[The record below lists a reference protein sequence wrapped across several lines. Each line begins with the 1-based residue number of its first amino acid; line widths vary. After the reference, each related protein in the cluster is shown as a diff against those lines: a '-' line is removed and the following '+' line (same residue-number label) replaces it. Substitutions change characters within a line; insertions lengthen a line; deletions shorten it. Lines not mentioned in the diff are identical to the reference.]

1 MGSFSNYWENEV
13 LDHLFGKGAYAPPTI
28 YVALSA
34 ADPDEDESGVDEPDG
49 GGYARVATAAGDWSN
64 AAGGL
69 LDNVVAIEF
78 DAAVGDWGTMTHF
91 VLFDAAT
98 AGNLLAYGA
107 LTQAKTVNAGDQARF
122 PPGELEVT
130 LD

>member
-13 LDHLFGKGAYAPPTI
+13 LDHLFGKGVYTPPNI

-34 ADPDEDESGVDEPDG
+34 ADPGEDGSGVDEPDG

-64 AAGGL
+64 ATGGL

-78 DAAVGDWGTMTHF
+78 GAAAGDWGTMTHF
-91 VLFDAAT
+91 ALFDDAT
-98 AGNLLAYGA
+98 EGNLLAHGA
-107 LTQAKTVNAGDQARF
+107 LTQAKTINTGDRAEF